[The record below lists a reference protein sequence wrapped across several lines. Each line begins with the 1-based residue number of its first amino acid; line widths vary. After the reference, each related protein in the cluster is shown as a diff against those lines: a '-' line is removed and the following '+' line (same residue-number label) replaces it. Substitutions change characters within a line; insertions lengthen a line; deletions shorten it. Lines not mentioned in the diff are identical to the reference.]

1 MNILALDDEKL
12 ALSSLKREIHE
23 VFPNDEIICC
33 QNIDDVIEIVKE
45 TKNNNQTIDYAFC
58 DIELPQINGVQIAGM
73 LKRYFPKVKIL
84 FTTAYSQY
92 ALDAFKIKA
101 KGYLLKPI
109 RAKDIIEVLDE
120 MVEDWKD
127 QKAQLKQN
135 IRIQTFGDFEVFVDD
150 KPMHFERSKSK
161 ELFAYLVDRKGA
173 GVTTE
178 RLAAILFEEDC
189 YDKKVR
195 NNVTRIVSFLRQDLK
210 KAGIE
215 DILIKSWNSL
225 AIDPNKIKCDAYDY
239 EKGDLLAINSYRGEY
254 MYGYEWAEFSSGF
267 IENDKKIKK

>member
-109 RAKDIIEVLDE
+109 RAKDIIEVLNFRE
-120 MVEDWKD
+120 FVSVGINTGIIGEKVYKRAYCSVMIRDWKLL
-127 QKAQLKQN
+127 KSTIFSIREKQN
-135 IRIQTFGDFEVFVDD
+135 KQTLFQDFEILA
-150 KPMHFERSKSK
+150 KRWEKSPLK
-161 ELFAYLVDRKGA
+161 E
-173 GVTTE
+173 
-178 RLAAILFEEDC
+178 
-189 YDKKVR
+189 
-195 NNVTRIVSFLRQDLK
+195 
-210 KAGIE
+210 
-215 DILIKSWNSL
+215 
-225 AIDPNKIKCDAYDY
+225 KI
-239 EKGDLLAINSYRGEY
+239 R
-254 MYGYEWAEFSSGF
+254 
-267 IENDKKIKK
+267 